1 MLTIGEATGFFSPV
15 KTAQSASEDIWR
27 EAAFRYLLSMETML
41 WHRERLHKVCAECA
55 KPGRDIRALIAA
67 ERELSAIDTV
77 IAEMRSEDSAF

>member
-15 KTAQSASEDIWR
+15 KTAQSASEDVWR
-27 EAAFRYLLSMETML
+27 EAASRYLLSIETML
-41 WHRERLHKVCAECA
+41 WHRERLRKVCAECA

-77 IAEMRSEDSAF
+77 IAEMRSEGSAF